1 MSKRA
6 KVKKCVEGKSKT
18 VKRASFRR
26 VRISEKG
33 VKDRGKSEVYR
44 VSVKFGRSRK

>member
-1 MSKRA
+1 
-6 KVKKCVEGKSKT
+6 

-44 VSVKFGRSRK
+44 VSVGSDEVESEQESEV